1 MFGFSTDQISTTL
14 ANYMAEVFK
23 TSERTVFWDE
33 ELRAN
38 VDPFENLEGGFF
50 ATDWDFKV

>member
-1 MFGFSTDQISTTL
+1 
-14 ANYMAEVFK
+14 MAEVFK

-50 ATDWDFKV
+50 ATNWDFKV